1 MPGFPASYLVFVQ
14 SESTFGLLEAR
25 LDPPAAAR
33 DANQLLE
40 RRALRGEHHVVG
52 ELSRVFQAAT
62 HEQQVLEAP
71 LFFGNLQPEQ
81 WQERPVVEARTFG
94 SVSRRETFPLTRSRL
109 LREHVSPDLPR
120 STICVRPQRLA
131 PLHSQHEGPSTLL
144 EEHSSSPLTA
154 VNGVSGH
161 PCSGD
166 LCLKSALQHLSG
178 KLGLCREL
186 DVLWNASLCPTLGV
200 VRPALGQVQSP
211 VNESR
216 PFLRGIAEEHA
227 DLAVLLLAR
236 RTRVLWLNPNRLGP
250 LLQEAGLVADE
261 HRSLVCEVLDHV
273 LAHKSSRTRSV
284 SHSAWLSSLC
294 IPSGVLSPTASAICQ
309 PFLRSTEAASAFR

>member
-14 SESTFGLLEAR
+14 SEPTFGLLEAR

-94 SVSRRETFPLTRSRL
+94 SVSRRETFPLARSRS

-120 STICVRPQRLA
+120 WSTICVPLRLVEQS
-131 PLHSQHEGPSTLL
+131 LHTICG
-144 EEHSSSPLTA
+144 SPLS
-154 VNGVSGH
+154 NGLV
-161 PCSGD
+161 
-166 LCLKSALQHLSG
+166 HL
-178 KLGLCREL
+178 
-186 DVLWNASLCPTLGV
+186 P
-200 VRPALGQVQSP
+200 
-211 VNESR
+211 
-216 PFLRGIAEEHA
+216 
-227 DLAVLLLAR
+227 AVLTL
-236 RTRVLWLNPNRLGP
+236 
-250 LLQEAGLVADE
+250 
-261 HRSLVCEVLDHV
+261 H
-273 LAHKSSRTRSV
+273 
-284 SHSAWLSSLC
+284 
-294 IPSGVLSPTASAICQ
+294 PSGESLQVS
-309 PFLRSTEAASAFR
+309 